1 MPRTQHHRTPRSGWL
16 RAAVLGADDGLIST
30 ASLLLGVASAA
41 ASRGEVL
48 IAGVAGLVAGAM
60 AMAAGEYVSVSSQA
74 DMEQADL
81 ALERAGLA
89 ANAEAEHE
97 ELASLYVERG
107 LDRDLAA
114 QVARQ
119 LMAHDALGTHARE
132 ELGLSE
138 QLRARPLQAAAASA
152 ASFAV
157 GAAIPLAIAV
167 VVPSSA
173 VALAVVGGSLLSLAA
188 LGASAA
194 RAGGAEMARGSLR
207 VLFWGALAMGV
218 TAGVGRLFR
227 GAL

>member
-173 VALAVVGGSLLSLAA
+173 LALAVVGGSLLSLAA

>member
-1 MPRTQHHRTPRSGWL
+1 MSREQHHRTQRSGWL
-16 RAAVLGADDGLIST
+16 RAVVLGADDGVIST
-30 ASLLLGVASAA
+30 ASLILGVASAA
-41 ASRGEVL
+41 ASRGQVL
-48 IAGVAGLVAGAM
+48 IAGVAALVAGAM
-60 AMAAGEYVSVSSQA
+60 SMAAGEYVSVSSQS

-97 ELASLYVERG
+97 ELTSIYVERG
-107 LDRDLAA
+107 LDYDLAT

-119 LMAHDALGTHARE
+119 LMARDALGTHARE

-152 ASFAV
+152 ASFTI
-157 GAAIPLAIAV
+157 GAAIPLAIAIAA
-167 VVPSSA
+167 PSSA
-173 VALAVVGGSLLSLAA
+173 FAPAVVAGSLLSLAA
-188 LGASAA
+188 LGALAA
-194 RAGGAEMARGSLR
+194 RAGGAEMGRGSFR